1 MHLDP
6 MQLLALAA
14 LVEASHE
21 AHWSFCRVSEVAQ
34 TCPQKG
40 FSLPFSEAINGFDE
54 LV

>member
-21 AHWSFCRVSEVAQ
+21 
-34 TCPQKG
+34 G
-40 FSLPFSEAINGFDE
+40 SLVFLPSVGGGSNLPPKRLLTTFQRGDQW
-54 LV
+54 LR